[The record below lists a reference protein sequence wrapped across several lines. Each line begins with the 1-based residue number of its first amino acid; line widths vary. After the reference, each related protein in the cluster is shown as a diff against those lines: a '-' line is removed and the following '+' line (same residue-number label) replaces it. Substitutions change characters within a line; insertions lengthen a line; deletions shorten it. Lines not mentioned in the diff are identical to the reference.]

1 MMTTLREYVAKFLM
15 VFVTIVSLCAVAEN
29 PAGSTHSSHAA
40 IGLVRME
47 LTGLEQ
53 ASGNVFIIVYD
64 SKSTWLSEN
73 TVLEQ
78 RVSIAESL
86 DGDIVFAEIQLPQ
99 GEYAIT
105 VYYDVND
112 NGVLD
117 TNFIGIPKEPIA
129 SSNNAPARFGPPK
142 YKDAVFTLAAEPVTQ
157 RIDIATL

>member
-1 MMTTLREYVAKFLM
+1 MTILCEYVTKFLM
-15 VFVTIVSLCAVAEN
+15 VFVTIVPLCAVAEN
-29 PAGSTHSSHAA
+29 PAGSTDSSPAA
-40 IGLVRME
+40 TGTVRIE

-64 SKSTWLSEN
+64 SKSTWLGEN

-78 RVSIAESL
+78 KVSIAESL
-86 DGDIVFAEIQLPQ
+86 DGDLVSTDLQLPQ
-99 GEYAIT
+99 GDYAIT

-157 RIDIATL
+157 HIDMAKL

>member
-1 MMTTLREYVAKFLM
+1 MITLCEYVTKLLM
-15 VFVTIVSLCAVAEN
+15 AFVTIVPLCAVAEN
-29 PAGSTHSSHAA
+29 PAGGTDSNPAA
-40 IGLVRME
+40 TGTVRME

-53 ASGNVFIIVYD
+53 SSGNIFIIVYD
-64 SKSTWLSEN
+64 SKSTWLGEN

-78 RVSIAESL
+78 KVSIADSL
-86 DGDIVFAEIQLPQ
+86 DGDLVSADLQLPQ
-99 GEYAIT
+99 GDYAIT

-157 RIDIATL
+157 RIDMAKL